1 MDTPEMIAAEYLRR
15 DVEIDISSA
24 ISRGWALVMANLP
37 VLGGATVLMW
47 AIGVGLG
54 FLPIIGWAVGLLLGS
69 VLHAGVLYMFIR
81 RIRGEPVELGDM
93 FEGFN
98 VALLPLI
105 LAGLLVSALTA
116 VGFVL
121 CILPGIYLAVGYIFV
136 LPLVIDKKL
145 DFWPAMEVSRQ
156 VVHKQWWPM
165 FLFAIVMLLIVC
177 LGALACGLGLIIAM
191 PVVYAA
197 AMYIYED
204 LFGQRGAA
212 PAVDRTPGPGEVTA

>member
-1 MDTPEMIAAEYLRR
+1 MDTPEIIAAEYLLR
-15 DVEIDISSA
+15 DVEIDISGA

-37 VLGGATVLMW
+37 VLAGATVLTW

-93 FEGFN
+93 FAGFN
-98 VALLPLI
+98 VALQPLI

-116 VGFVL
+116 VGFVEL
-121 CILPGIYLAVGYIFV
+121 ELPGIYLAVCYVFV
-136 LPLVIDKKL
+136 LPLIIDKKL

-156 VVHKQWWPM
+156 VVHKHWWPM
-165 FLFAIVMLLIVC
+165 FLFVIVMLLIVC

-191 PVVYAA
+191 PVVFAA
-197 AMYIYED
+197 AMYVYED
-204 LFGQRGAA
+204 LFGQRGADA
-212 PAVDRTPGPGEVTA
+212 AVATTPGPGEVTA

>member
-1 MDTPEMIAAEYLRR
+1 MDTPEMMAAEYLRR

-105 LAGLLVSALTA
+105 LAGLLVSALIA

-136 LPLVIDKKL
+136 LPLVIDTKL

-156 VVHKQWWPM
+156 VVHKQWWLM
-165 FLFAIVMLLIVC
+165 FLFAIVMFLIAC
-177 LGALACGLGLIIAM
+177 AGALLCGVGLVIA
-191 PVVYAA
+191 
-197 AMYIYED
+197 
-204 LFGQRGAA
+204 
-212 PAVDRTPGPGEVTA
+212 GPLI